1 MEDIQHIIAPNTLN
15 KLFFSGKNINI
26 IQNAIRRNIYDISN
40 KEYLIGNQSHREL
53 SIIMRSIYLQYGK
66 NLKTDITDQITDL
79 NQRVIN
85 FSVKSIMTNIKQY
98 VSYKKN
104 IKNLPTPMDLPI
116 NMSNRGEKTLNSF
129 QY

>member
-1 MEDIQHIIAPNTLN
+1 
-15 KLFFSGKNINI
+15 
-26 IQNAIRRNIYDISN
+26 
-40 KEYLIGNQSHREL
+40 
-53 SIIMRSIYLQYGK
+53 MRSIYLQYGK
-66 NLKTDITDQITDL
+66 NLKTDITDQIIDL
-79 NQRVIN
+79 NERVVN

-104 IKNLPTPMDLPI
+104 INNLPTPMDLPM